1 MLLFLLKRIKIII
14 EILFF
19 CIRLLTFSRINN
31 FCKIYYINPSRQGG
45 HLWTFYQLWNYK
57 KKKKHGLLINKDLS
71 QYKLWARKHLELQVK
86 LSSLAEE
93 TKCYK
98 YWIDDGLNLNK
109 ETVFIK
115 YADFLTHVINL
126 GIDKH
131 YIENYEVL
139 LRPNDYCLS
148 DQFLNLYID
157 INDLI
162 ISPSTDHFFTLLED
176 SLSLG
181 VTLGYSEEEI
191 FNSFIY

>member
-1 MLLFLLKRIKIII
+1 MNILSIVELQRERKR
-14 EILFF
+14 EIL
-19 CIRLLTFSRINN
+19 IN
-31 FCKIYYINPSRQGG
+31 QE
-45 HLWTFYQLWNYK
+45 
-57 KKKKHGLLINKDLS
+57 LS

-109 ETVFIK
+109 ELRFVK
-115 YADFLTHVINL
+115 YTDFLTHIINL
-126 GIDKH
+126 GLDKH
-131 YIENYEVL
+131 YRDSYDIT

-162 ISPSTDHFFTLLED
+162 ISPSVDHFFTLLED
-176 SLSLG
+176 VLSLG
-181 VTLGYSEEEI
+181 ITLGYSEEEI
-191 FNSFIY
+191 FNSFVY

>member
-1 MLLFLLKRIKIII
+1 MN
-14 EILFF
+14 ILP
-19 CIRLLTFSRINN
+19 IVELQ
-31 FCKIYYINPSRQGG
+31 KE
-45 HLWTFYQLWNYK
+45 
-57 KKKKHGLLINKDLS
+57 KKHGLLINKDLS

-109 ETVFIK
+109 ENVFIK
-115 YADFLTHVINL
+115 YTDFIAHIINL

-131 YIENYEVL
+131 YIDSYEVV

-162 ISPSTDHFFTLLED
+162 ISPSNDHFFTLLED
-176 SLSLG
+176 TLSLG
-181 VTLGYSEEEI
+181 ITLGYSEEEI

>member
-1 MLLFLLKRIKIII
+1 MN
-14 EILFF
+14 ILP
-19 CIRLLTFSRINN
+19 IVELQ
-31 FCKIYYINPSRQGG
+31 KE
-45 HLWTFYQLWNYK
+45 K
-57 KKKKHGLLINKDLS
+57 KQSLLINQDLS

-109 ETVFIK
+109 EAVFIK
-115 YADFLTHVINL
+115 YTDFLTHVINL

-131 YIENYEVL
+131 YIENYEIV

-157 INDLI
+157 IK
-162 ISPSTDHFFTLLED
+162 
-176 SLSLG
+176 
-181 VTLGYSEEEI
+181 
-191 FNSFIY
+191 FIYILILKALLMYTFTTSNAFFLAIKFNI

>member
-1 MLLFLLKRIKIII
+1 MNILPIVKLQKEKRH
-14 EILFF
+14 EV
-19 CIRLLTFSRINN
+19 
-31 FCKIYYINPSRQGG
+31 
-45 HLWTFYQLWNYK
+45 
-57 KKKKHGLLINKDLS
+57 LINQNLS

-115 YADFLTHVINL
+115 YADFFSIGTNEFIKYTDLLAHVINL

-131 YIENYEVL
+131 YIDSYEVV

-162 ISPSTDHFFTLLED
+162 ISPSNDHFFTLLED
-176 SLSLG
+176 LLSLG
-181 VTLGYSEEEI
+181 ITLGYSEEEI